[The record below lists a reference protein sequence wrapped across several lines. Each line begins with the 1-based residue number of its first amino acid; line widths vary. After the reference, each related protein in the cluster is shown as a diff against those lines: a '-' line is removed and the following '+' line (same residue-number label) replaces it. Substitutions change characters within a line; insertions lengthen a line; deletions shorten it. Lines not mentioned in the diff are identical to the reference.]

1 MLRRPPRSTRTDTL
15 FPYPTLFRSKAF
27 DQTEN
32 LATFAAHGVECA
44 FGDEV
49 AAVGPAP
56 TMFAAA
62 MPVRARKIERL
73 LRRAAARI
81 AVGEQ
86 LRIRPSDHFAL
97 APAGQT
103 ARATIPAG
111 DAAVAVDQANAE
123 RADRLR
129 AEEHTSEL

>member
-1 MLRRPPRSTRTDTL
+1 MPA
-15 FPYPTLFRSKAF
+15 AF
-27 DQTEN
+27 S
-32 LATFAAHGVECA
+32 AHGVVRA

-49 AAVGPAP
+49 AAGGPAP

-97 APAGQT
+97 APAGPT

-111 DAAVAVDQANAE
+111 DAAAAVGSEE
-123 RADRLR
+123 RRVGKESVR
-129 AEEHTSEL
+129 TSRSRWALCD

>member
-1 MLRRPPRSTRTDTL
+1 
-15 FPYPTLFRSKAF
+15 
-27 DQTEN
+27 
-32 LATFAAHGVECA
+32 
-44 FGDEV
+44 
-49 AAVGPAP
+49 
-56 TMFAAA
+56 MFAAA

-103 ARATIPAG
+103 ARAPIPAG
-111 DAAVAVDQANAE
+111 DAAVAGDQASAA
-123 RADRLR
+123 RADRLSQVSVALRVAPQTTGR
-129 AEEHTSEL
+129 AAWRGRVGQYV